1 MSMFLIYL
9 LVVITN
15 LCAFLPQV
23 VGAGSITLVILGIVY
38 FFAFMEDVSE
48 TTLSF
53 LKSSMKKAA
62 ALIIV
67 AGIMIPLCPTPKQ
80 MGLIVA
86 GAYISQSKEI
96 QAIPPKALEYFD
108 LYLEKELKELKAE
121 VTAPDPVPVDNSKK
135 T

>member
-15 LCAFLPQV
+15 LCTFLPQV
-23 VGAGSITLVILGIVY
+23 VAGGCIALVVLAIVY
-38 FFAFMEDVSE
+38 FFAFMEDVNES
-48 TTLSF
+48 TLSF

-62 ALIIV
+62 ALIIIS
-67 AGIMIPLCPTPKQ
+67 AIMIPLCPTPKQ

-108 LYLEKELKELKAE
+108 LYLDKELKELRAE
-121 VTAPDPVPVDNSKK
+121 VTAPDPIPVDNSKK